1 MQDSMAFCTQDDQVL
16 FQIIASP
23 AAKSLMVNFKIGEA
37 SAHLASPT
45 IAGQDLFAK
54 LVVGTGRE
62 ANTRSF
68 LYAPQAR
75 ISCGVVSKFV
85 LLFSW

>member
-23 AAKSLMVNFKIGEA
+23 AAKSLMVNLEIGEA
-37 SAHLASPT
+37 SANLASPI
-45 IAGQDLFAK
+45 IAVQSFFAE

-85 LLFSW
+85 LLFRW